1 MKTFLEYQLHRVKD
15 YEPKRLHNLFQA
27 LQKGG
32 LVAVDLTNEP
42 NDPHIWVQAHP
53 KPEEYDGIRVYLLGN
68 ICAFRVQKMKNT
80 QPYGKSY
87 SLDLQQMFDDILDDM
102 GEEASD
108 DMNKA
113 VEKLIEE
120 VGDRI
125 RKFYIDSI
133 RDEEDFIQNQLD
145 GVDRDDV
152 GGAALVPNSGVD
164 YSSTVYSTK
173 N

>member
-15 YEPKRLHNLFQA
+15 YEPQRLHNLFKA

-32 LVAVDLTNEP
+32 LAAIDMTNAP
-42 NDPHIWVQAHP
+42 RDPHIWVQAHS
-53 KPEEYDGIRVYLLGN
+53 KPEEYDGIRVYLLGD

-80 QPYGKSY
+80 EPYGKSY

-102 GEEASD
+102 GSKAKDHMNEAVD
-108 DMNKA
+108 
-113 VEKLIEE
+113 KLIAEISA
-120 VGDRI
+120 RI
-125 RKFYIDSI
+125 RKFYMDSI
-133 RDEEDFIQNQLD
+133 KDEEEFLTNQLD
-145 GVDRDDV
+145 GVDRDDI
-152 GGAALVPNSGVD
+152 GGAALVPNSGID